1 MYYNSSHDELWL
13 VDLWWWAMWGHTSTT
28 HNSSRGKLWYKV
40 VYFYVFIALLFFY
53 FFGEKQTHTTK
64 GRGWDSNIKSQPQ
77 TYLKPLINKPCY
89 FSCDKDIYPISRQQP
104 KTSQIFLEGWSQS
117 LNLSPSFVKLSKI
130 LNTIDKFFFLIVSF
144 GHYEIN
150 WEDLLHSSCEVTSK
164 LFLECWPDIDIYEE
178 SI

>member
-1 MYYNSSHDELWL
+1 
-13 VDLWWWAMWGHTSTT
+13 MWGHTSTT

-40 VYFYVFIALLFFY
+40 VYFYVSIALLFFY

-130 LNTIDKFFFLIVSF
+130 LNTIDKFFLDCFIWSLWDKLRRPPPFFMRSYFEIISWVLTWYWYIWRKYIIFL
-144 GHYEIN
+144 
-150 WEDLLHSSCEVTSK
+150 VTY
-164 LFLECWPDIDIYEE
+164 II
-178 SI
+178 